1 MDVLTSDWLIINLS
15 VPQHMI
21 SNGDGPKF
29 PGDIGGGDRMP
40 IIISTV
46 ATGIVCT
53 VLSPENTTSFTAPN
67 EYRF

>member
-1 MDVLTSDWLIINLS
+1 
-15 VPQHMI
+15 MI